1 MFFIFVNDDDDDDDD
16 DDRDLKQLRRRLLR
30 KRPTRKVNSRC
41 LKLHRADSISFNS
54 STVGKFF

>member
-1 MFFIFVNDDDDDDDD
+1 MFFIFVNDDDDDD
-16 DDRDLKQLRRRLLR
+16 RDLKQPRRRLLR